1 MKALKKIWI
10 YVLINLICVVSSC
23 TDGLKEKVYSS
34 ITQDSYNYT
43 EKDFAAV
50 VACVYPPLR
59 GVFSHTGYWTANEVS
74 GDAIVSPPTATGW
87 YDGGQYM
94 HFHYHDWNAELSNI
108 KEFWDWMYRG
118 ALLANNSINLIETGK
133 VPAPSAEEKELGLM
147 ELRAV
152 RAFYYWLICDN
163 FGDAPLVTTMSEELP
178 EKSSRKEIY
187 DFIVSELVEVIP
199 FLSEEQGGDMYGRMN
214 KWAAKT
220 LLANIYLNAEVYT
233 GEPHWEDCL
242 TQCDEIIRDSPCEL
256 SFNFRDS
263 FRATG
268 GESSKEIIFAIPY
281 DKIIATGND
290 MHMRSWQAQLR
301 DKFEW
306 EATPWGSGTTMAVTQ
321 FADTYDPDDSRI
333 DDTWLRGPQYA
344 ASGEILKGAYDNV
357 GEDFIIDKNIP
368 DANYVKEF
376 EGWRMNKF
384 EVLPQT
390 PTYSDTD
397 FPFFRYAEVLL
408 MKAECLLRTNQPGAG
423 ALVSQVRERAFRE
436 HKEKINITDEQLR
449 NDNSVYQYGYVENYQ
464 IVDLG
469 NQTPIQFGRLYD
481 ELGWEFVWEAHRR
494 RDMIRFGTFTKKS
507 WLSHKP
513 KGDYRTVFPIPEVVL
528 VSNPKL
534 TQNPGYLNK
543 D

>member
-281 DKIIATGND
+281 YST
-290 MHMRSWQAQLR
+290 
-301 DKFEW
+301 
-306 EATPWGSGTTMAVTQ
+306 
-321 FADTYDPDDSRI
+321 
-333 DDTWLRGPQYA
+333 PQYST
-344 ASGEILKGAYDNV
+344 SG
-357 GEDFIIDKNIP
+357 
-368 DANYVKEF
+368 
-376 EGWRMNKF
+376 
-384 EVLPQT
+384 
-390 PTYSDTD
+390 
-397 FPFFRYAEVLL
+397 
-408 MKAECLLRTNQPGAG
+408 
-423 ALVSQVRERAFRE
+423 
-436 HKEKINITDEQLR
+436 
-449 NDNSVYQYGYVENYQ
+449 
-464 IVDLG
+464 
-469 NQTPIQFGRLYD
+469 
-481 ELGWEFVWEAHRR
+481 
-494 RDMIRFGTFTKKS
+494 
-507 WLSHKP
+507 
-513 KGDYRTVFPIPEVVL
+513 
-528 VSNPKL
+528 
-534 TQNPGYLNK
+534 
-543 D
+543 

>member
-301 DKFEW
+301 DKFEL

>member
-1 MKALKKIWI
+1 MQIML
-10 YVLINLICVVSSC
+10 
-23 TDGLKEKVYSS
+23 
-34 ITQDSYNYT
+34 
-43 EKDFAAV
+43 
-50 VACVYPPLR
+50 
-59 GVFSHTGYWTANEVS
+59 
-74 GDAIVSPPTATGW
+74 
-87 YDGGQYM
+87 
-94 HFHYHDWNAELSNI
+94 
-108 KEFWDWMYRG
+108 
-118 ALLANNSINLIETGK
+118 
-133 VPAPSAEEKELGLM
+133 
-147 ELRAV
+147 
-152 RAFYYWLICDN
+152 
-163 FGDAPLVTTMSEELP
+163 
-178 EKSSRKEIY
+178 
-187 DFIVSELVEVIP
+187 
-199 FLSEEQGGDMYGRMN
+199 
-214 KWAAKT
+214 
-220 LLANIYLNAEVYT
+220 
-233 GEPHWEDCL
+233 
-242 TQCDEIIRDSPCEL
+242 
-256 SFNFRDS
+256 
-263 FRATG
+263 
-268 GESSKEIIFAIPY
+268 
-281 DKIIATGND
+281 
-290 MHMRSWQAQLR
+290 
-301 DKFEW
+301 
-306 EATPWGSGTTMAVTQ
+306 
-321 FADTYDPDDSRI
+321 
-333 DDTWLRGPQYA
+333 
-344 ASGEILKGAYDNV
+344 
-357 GEDFIIDKNIP
+357 
-368 DANYVKEF
+368 KEF

>member
-263 FRATG
+263 FRAIG

-301 DKFEW
+301 DKFEL

>member
-1 MKALKKIWI
+1 MKELKKIWI

-301 DKFEW
+301 DKFEL

>member
-301 DKFEW
+301 DKFEL

-436 HKEKINITDEQLR
+436 HKEKKNITDEQLR

-494 RDMIRFGTFTKKS
+494 RDMIRFGTFTKK
-507 WLSHKP
+507 
-513 KGDYRTVFPIPEVVL
+513 V
-528 VSNPKL
+528 
-534 TQNPGYLNK
+534 GYLISLK
-543 D
+543 EIIVRCFQYQKLF